1 MELYLGGGANYGEYV
16 QHPVLAKHFDLIE
29 GLAYDRVF
37 GIFYD
42 KEDGFWIEECC
53 DNWFKHA
60 LTKEECLELS
70 EMFAEV
76 AEAIGTQK

>member
-53 DNWFKHA
+53 DNWFKHTLA
-60 LTKEECLELS
+60 KEECLELS

-76 AEAIGTQK
+76 AEAIGT

>member
-29 GLAYDRVF
+29 SLAYDRVF

-76 AEAIGTQK
+76 AEAIGI